1 MKTATYTQA
10 NNAVAGFSK
19 MSFAAIM
26 IFSSVFFSGCSND
39 ESSPL
44 AASADDKD
52 DVSEKVAM
60 PKTFSEEPTIEITG
74 KASFDIVSLNEKIAA
89 EYNFT
94 ADPGR
99 NALLKTGAEL
109 IVENMFDADFAYKD
123 IAEKILSKGEDW
135 LDDFIDGFT
144 FGQWSNVKK
153 GLLGWLFPE
162 EKKDEFDV
170 KAAFDKVNAQLANI
184 EAILTVMRSEVENGM
199 KEQTYAQRLT
209 DRRDLYS
216 VLKNGLE
223 ELQNKIITIN
233 NDSKKYPTD
242 EAKFDAV
249 KAAVRQWGEES
260 VGTASAVMPARQ
272 QAKNLIEK
280 ITNSVQ
286 IPGQTGYVS
295 DYLSIYDEYAR
306 RTLMWEQEG
315 YAWRELMRA
324 QDAKMVM
331 QLSIASLLYYTLVN
345 ENQVEIENL
354 YKKIAA
360 YRELVKNT
368 PIVRHSTPIYIKY
381 GSKWAGQ
388 VFTGE
393 LKTMNYAKIM
403 KDKKWSKGEN
413 LRLGKSNTYIKYI
426 LKEETYR
433 YNDSRLYGGY
443 APAKPTPEENMNVYA
458 PATQFAM
465 PEEWFREVYN
475 GYVVGGK
482 SKTLMEIFKRI
493 GFRYNSKELQIRDF
507 EADKFEQYFITNNR
521 PYTKVYYVS
530 DHVYHL
536 AIPVVTGNSTDLMKG
551 LVGKLEDVNDHNAIA
566 LKYQATNAYSVTK
579 VGKHSS
585 STDKTD
591 AYRMYNK
598 LLTDY
603 SSFRTMF
610 YLEKTDKAV
619 EVK

>member
-10 NNAVAGFSK
+10 NNAVVGFSK

-44 AASADDKD
+44 AANADGEDV
-52 DVSEKVAM
+52 VSEKVAM
-60 PKTFSEEPTIEITG
+60 PKTISDEPTIEITG
-74 KASFDIVSLNEKIAA
+74 KASFDIVSLNEKIVAD
-89 EYNFT
+89 YNFT
-94 ADPGR
+94 AEPGR
-99 NALLKTGAEL
+99 NVLLKTGSEL
-109 IVENMFDADFAYKD
+109 IVENLFDADFAYKG

-162 EKKDEFDV
+162 EKKEEFDV

-223 ELQNKIITIN
+223 ELQNKIISIN

-249 KAAVRQWGEES
+249 KVAVRQWGEES

-286 IPGQTGYVS
+286 IPGKTGYVS

-393 LKTMNYAKIM
+393 LKTMNYAKIL

-413 LRLGKSNTYIKYI
+413 QRLGKSNTFIKYV

-443 APAKPTPEENMNVYA
+443 APAQPASNEHMNVYA

-482 SKTLMEIFKRI
+482 HKTLMEIFKGI

-536 AIPVVTGNSTDLMKG
+536 AIPVVTGNSTDLLKG

-585 STDKTD
+585 SIDKTD

-610 YLEKTDKAV
+610 YLAKADKAV

>member
-44 AASADDKD
+44 AASVDGKD

-94 ADPGR
+94 AEPGR
-99 NALLKTGAEL
+99 NALMKTGAEL
-109 IVENMFDADFAYKD
+109 IVDNLFDADFAYKG

-135 LDDFIDGFT
+135 LDGFIDGFT

-162 EKKDEFDV
+162 EKKEEFDV
-170 KAAFDKVNAQLANI
+170 KAAFDNVNARLADI
-184 EAILTVMRSEVENGM
+184 EAILTDMRSEVENGM

-315 YAWRELMRA
+315 YVWRELMRA

-413 LRLGKSNTYIKYI
+413 QRLGKSDTYIKYI

-443 APAKPTPEENMNVYA
+443 APAKPTPDEKMNVYA

-610 YLEKTDKAV
+610 YLAKTDKAV

>member
-1 MKTATYTQA
+1 MRTATFTQT
-10 NNAVAGFSK
+10 NNVVAGYTK
-19 MSFAAIM
+19 MSFAAFVIM
-26 IFSSVFFSGCSND
+26 GSVFFSGCSND
-39 ESSPL
+39 ESSPI
-44 AASADDKD
+44 AANFNEKETA
-52 DVSEKVAM
+52 SEKVAM

-162 EKKDEFDV
+162 EKKEEFDV

-223 ELQNKIITIN
+223 ELQNKIISIN
-233 NDSKKYPTD
+233 NDNKKYPTD
-242 EAKFDAV
+242 EDKFDAV

-286 IPGQTGYVS
+286 IPGKTGYVS

-393 LKTMNYAKIM
+393 LKTMNYAKIL

-413 LRLGKSNTYIKYI
+413 QMLGKSNKYIKYI

-443 APAKPTPEENMNVYA
+443 APAQPASNEKMNVYA

-465 PEEWFREVYN
+465 PEEWFREVFN

-482 SKTLMEIFKRI
+482 HKTLMEIFKSI

-507 EADKFEQYFITNNR
+507 ETDKFEQYFITNNR

-536 AIPVVTGNSTDLMKG
+536 AIPVVTGNSTDIMKG
-551 LVGKLEDVNDHNAIA
+551 IVGKLEDVNDHNAIA
-566 LKYQATNAYSVTK
+566 LKYQATNTYSVTRT
-579 VGKHSS
+579 GKNSR

-591 AYRMYNK
+591 TYRMYYK

-603 SSFRTMF
+603 SSYRTMF
-610 YLEKTDKAV
+610 YLAKADKAV

>member
-94 ADPGR
+94 AEPGR
-99 NALLKTGAEL
+99 NVLMKTGAEL
-109 IVENMFDADFAYKD
+109 IVDNLFDADFAYKG

-135 LDDFIDGFT
+135 LDDFVDGFT

-184 EAILTVMRSEVENGM
+184 EAILTDMRSEVENGM

>member
-44 AASADDKD
+44 AASVDGKD

-94 ADPGR
+94 AEPGR
-99 NALLKTGAEL
+99 NALMKTGAEL
-109 IVENMFDADFAYKD
+109 IVDNLFDADFAYKG

-135 LDDFIDGFT
+135 LDGFIDGFT

-162 EKKDEFDV
+162 EKKEEFDV

-223 ELQNKIITIN
+223 ELQNKIISIN

-242 EAKFDAV
+242 ESKFDAV

-413 LRLGKSNTYIKYI
+413 QRLGKSNTYIKYI

-443 APAKPTPEENMNVYA
+443 APAKPTPDEKMNVYA

-610 YLEKTDKAV
+610 YLAKTDKAV

>member
-44 AASADDKD
+44 AASVDGKD

-94 ADPGR
+94 AEPGR
-99 NALLKTGAEL
+99 NALMKTGAEL
-109 IVENMFDADFAYKD
+109 IVDNLFDADFAYKG

-135 LDDFIDGFT
+135 LDGFIDGFT

-162 EKKDEFDV
+162 EKKEEFDV

-223 ELQNKIITIN
+223 ELQNKIISIN

-242 EAKFDAV
+242 ESKFDAV

-413 LRLGKSNTYIKYI
+413 QRLGKSNTYIKYI

-443 APAKPTPEENMNVYA
+443 APAKPTPDEKMNVYA

-598 LLTDY
+598 LLIDY

-610 YLEKTDKAV
+610 YLAKTDKAV

>member
-44 AASADDKD
+44 AASVDGKD

-94 ADPGR
+94 AEPGR
-99 NALLKTGAEL
+99 NALMKTGAEL
-109 IVENMFDADFAYKD
+109 IVDNLFDADFAYKG

-135 LDDFIDGFT
+135 LDGFIDGFT

-153 GLLGWLFPE
+153 GLLGWFFPE
-162 EKKDEFDV
+162 EKKEEFDV
-170 KAAFDKVNAQLANI
+170 KAAFDNVNARLADI
-184 EAILTVMRSEVENGM
+184 EAILTDMRSEVENGM

-413 LRLGKSNTYIKYI
+413 QRLGKSNTYIKYI

-443 APAKPTPEENMNVYA
+443 APAKPTPDEKMNVYA

-610 YLEKTDKAV
+610 YLAKTDKAV

>member
-44 AASADDKD
+44 AASVDGKD

-94 ADPGR
+94 AEPGR
-99 NALLKTGAEL
+99 NALMKTGAEL
-109 IVENMFDADFAYKD
+109 IVDNVFDADFAYKG

-135 LDDFIDGFT
+135 LDGFIDGFT

-162 EKKDEFDV
+162 EKKEEFDV
-170 KAAFDKVNAQLANI
+170 KAAFDNVNARLADI
-184 EAILTVMRSEVENGM
+184 EAILTDMRSEVENGM

-413 LRLGKSNTYIKYI
+413 QRLGKSNTYIKYI

-443 APAKPTPEENMNVYA
+443 APAKPTPDEKMNVYA

-610 YLEKTDKAV
+610 YLAKTDKAV